1 MASVASA
8 GTTDRTTARILF
20 KVVRAG
26 SGTRARYSSTVF
38 GAALPFAAGPRS
50 RECAFF
56 ILVLSQGGSAP
67 VNREIGALPPGG
79 TDRKTL
85 VCSGRIDLQP
95 GSW

>member
-8 GTTDRTTARILF
+8 GTTDRITARTLF

-26 SGTRARYSSTVF
+26 SGTPARYSSTSF
-38 GAALPFAAGPRS
+38 GMTLPFAAGPRS

-56 ILVLSQGGSAP
+56 ILLLSQGGSAP

-79 TDRKTL
+79 TDRKTP
-85 VCSGRIDLQP
+85 VCAGRIDLQL